1 MSQINYQK
9 NTYKVTSVQGKEQ
22 IIEIIGSDFQ
32 QIGCEISRLMR
43 SNDIDTIE
51 LLKKENH
58 KTECLEVV
66 MDDEL

>member
-1 MSQINYQK
+1 MDYINYQK

-58 KTECLEVV
+58 KLERLEVV

>member
-1 MSQINYQK
+1 MNYINYQK

-32 QIGCEISRLMR
+32 KIGCEISRLMR

-58 KTECLEVV
+58 KLEYLEVV